1 MFFDLVSAVRMRI
14 GPSNLP
20 SKFFG
25 SQRWLPVSSA
35 SSTTGSSGI
44 TVAGVNPFSSAAE

>member
-1 MFFDLVSAVRMRI
+1 MFFDLASAVRSRI

-25 SQRWLPVSSA
+25 SQRWLPVCSA
-35 SSTTGSSGI
+35 SSTTGSSGMM
-44 TVAGVNPFSSAAE
+44 VAAVNPFSSYAE